1 MILHFSL
8 LDKDNAPFEKEFTV
22 IWILRHQVAIFS
34 DMALDLGASAVLDV
48 CKYCSLS
55 HTLCS
60 ITRTTEHSSSSF
72 VDKVTMRSVRDGS
85 KIKH

>member
-8 LDKDNAPFEKEFTV
+8 LAKDNAPFEKEFTV

-34 DMALDLGASAVLDV
+34 DMALDLGASAV

-60 ITRTTEHSSSSF
+60 ITRTTEHSSSTF